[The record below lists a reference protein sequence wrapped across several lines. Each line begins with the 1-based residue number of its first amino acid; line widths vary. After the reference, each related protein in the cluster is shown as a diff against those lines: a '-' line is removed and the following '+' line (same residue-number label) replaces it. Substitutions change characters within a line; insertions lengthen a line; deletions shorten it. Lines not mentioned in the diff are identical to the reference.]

1 MPIKVLVVDDSTFI
15 RKALI
20 DILKKDKDIQI
31 VGEGRDGEEAIEKAL
46 TLEPDVITLDYEMP
60 KKSGLEVINEVIKRK
75 PIPIVMISSYTK
87 EGASIT
93 LKCIEAGA
101 VDFISKDI
109 EKGTFEVFRKANEI
123 ITKIKSASRAR
134 VNSAIRKITEAYT
147 PTTIQ
152 EQRPRAIERE
162 EPKIKKSPPPS
173 SEMRKFVVVGASTGG
188 PNTVSEIFSI
198 LPQLPAGF
206 LVVIHMPA
214 IFTGVFAQRLGERT
228 GFPSQE
234 AKDGDRIEP
243 GKILVAPGGVH
254 TRVEKGG
261 IIRISEHPKE
271 AIYKPSIDIAMETSA
286 EAFGPKTI
294 GVILTGMGND
304 GSKGVV
310 KIKSKGGKVIVEDE
324 RSAVV
329 FGMPRA
335 AKETGAFDYIEDAHR
350 IPSIIEKLVL
360 S

>member
-20 DILKKDKDIQI
+20 DILRKDRDIQI
-31 VGEGRDGEEAIEKAL
+31 IGEARDGEEAIEKAISL
-46 TLEPDVITLDYEMP
+46 APDVITLDYEMP
-60 KKSGLEVINEVIKRK
+60 KKSGLDVIQEVLKQK

-87 EGASIT
+87 EGALIT
-93 LKCIEAGA
+93 MKCLEAGA

-123 ITKIKSASRAR
+123 ITKIKSASTAR
-134 VNSAIRKITEAYT
+134 VNSTL
-147 PTTIQ
+147 
-152 EQRPRAIERE
+152 
-162 EPKIKKSPPPS
+162 IKKVIETYRKPEFKHETMEKPDELKAKKSVLP
-173 SEMRKFVVVGASTGG
+173 SEMKKFVVIGASTGG
-188 PNTVSEIFSI
+188 PNTVSEIFSL

-214 IFTGVFAQRLGERT
+214 VFTGAFSQRLSEKT
-228 GFPSQE
+228 GFPAKE
-234 AKDGDRIEP
+234 AKDGDLIEP

-261 IIRISEHPKE
+261 IIRITDQPKD
-271 AIYKPSIDIAMETSA
+271 AIYKPSIDIAMETAA
-286 EAFGPKTI
+286 EVFGSRTI

-310 KIKSKGGKVIVEDE
+310 KIKNKGGKVIVEDE
-324 RSAVV
+324 KSAVV
-329 FGMPRA
+329 FGMPRS
-335 AKETGAFDYIEDAHR
+335 AKETGVADYIEDAHR
-350 IPSIIEKLVL
+350 IPAILEKLVL